1 MIWTTKSGKQLDI
14 DTMGTDHIANTIYF
28 LEKRYGKDE
37 LERKIQFITN
47 NPNRIIFSETDLR
60 TINQYQYMK
69 KILAERKLDK
79 NSREILEEKYPV
91 NILSIL

>member
-1 MIWTTKSGKQLDI
+1 MKWTTKSGKQLDI
-14 DTMGTDHIANTIYF
+14 DTMGSDHIANTIYF

-37 LERKIQFITN
+37 LERKIQFVTE
-47 NPNRIIFSETDLR
+47 NPSRVIMPITDLR
-60 TINQYQYMK
+60 IIEQYQYMK
-69 KILAERKLDK
+69 KTLAERKLDK